1 MILQSLMVNLVLG
14 KISALAITW
23 TEVDQF
29 QFEQSLVGL
38 ADQYMPLKQG
48 SFFHHRQRRESV
60 TCPGGNGKF
69 GFNSYSMLTA
79 MILGFNAVSNVIANV
94 NNNLK

>member
-1 MILQSLMVNLVLG
+1 MCYVSTLTIVLLSMLWEPSLTIN
-14 KISALAITW
+14 W
-23 TEVDQF
+23 TENDHI
-29 QFEQSLVGL
+29 QFEQSLVAL
-38 ADQYMPLKQG
+38 ADKYFPMDHYN
-48 SFFHHRQRRESV
+48 HHLEKRESV

-94 NNNLK
+94 NNNNK